1 MILMEAGAY
10 FHAQE
15 NAHGVAETDGVV
27 VRNLII
33 FEMD

>member
-1 MILMEAGAY
+1 MIPMEAGAY
-10 FHAQE
+10 FYAQE